1 MIINKL
7 NKLFQMR
14 SDKPN
19 SNWLDNEW
27 YVVPDNSELFEKIVK
42 LYPRFDFVTNE
53 FGELIDVIEIAKTEQ
68 EIIEDRIKDIDL
80 ELASIDAQGVTRHLE
95 NQIEASETYNTIYES
110 TRKLIDRKNE
120 LREERKSLVGGN
132 ANAKNN
138 VNE

>member
-7 NKLFQMR
+7 SKFFQIR

-27 YVVPDNSELFEKIVK
+27 YVIPDNSELSEKVVK

-95 NQIEASETYNTIYES
+95 NQIEASGTYDTIYES

-120 LREERKSLVGGN
+120 LREERKSLVGG
-132 ANAKNN
+132 
-138 VNE
+138 E